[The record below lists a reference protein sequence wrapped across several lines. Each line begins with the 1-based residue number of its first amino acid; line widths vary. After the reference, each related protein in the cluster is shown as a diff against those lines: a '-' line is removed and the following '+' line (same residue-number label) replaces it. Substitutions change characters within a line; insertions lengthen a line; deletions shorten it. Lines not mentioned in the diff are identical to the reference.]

1 MKELEQCS
9 FIRSYTYIGKK
20 RRDAIYQLMDN
31 YTLFYFKFIKQNVN
45 GDQHFWTSQLST
57 SVHDTWAGLA
67 FERVCLQHL
76 EQIKKA
82 LGFSAVISTA
92 HSWLHR
98 PKDADDKGVQIDLLI
113 DRNDDVINLCEM
125 KYSKDEYVIDS
136 VEDQKLR
143 RRVSVFQRETRT
155 KKAIHL
161 TMITTYGVQPGG
173 YADDIQSQVT
183 MNDLFMD

>member
-1 MKELEQCS
+1 M
-9 FIRSYTYIGKK
+9 
-20 RRDAIYQLMDN
+20 
-31 YTLFYFKFIKQNVN
+31 
-45 GDQHFWTSQLST
+45 
-57 SVHDTWAGLA
+57 
-67 FERVCLQHL
+67 
-76 EQIKKA
+76 
-82 LGFSAVISTA
+82 
-92 HSWLHR
+92 
-98 PKDADDKGVQIDLLI
+98 QIDLLI